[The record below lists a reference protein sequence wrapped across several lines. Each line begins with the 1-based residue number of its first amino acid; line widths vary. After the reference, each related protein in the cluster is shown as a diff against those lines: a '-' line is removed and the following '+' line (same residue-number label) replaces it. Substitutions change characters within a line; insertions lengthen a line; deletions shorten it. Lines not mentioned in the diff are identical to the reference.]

1 MWFLQNWATHTKTN
15 KMDEYCTTTG
25 KSKNMTQFWFVISRW
40 CLHLQLV
47 AVCTVQHAARS
58 CVCCWWVMIHLSL
71 NLERLLAAR
80 VAVGKFVSSWCQAF
94 VPIRCVSGERGVP
107 GTSPLSLPPLLLK
120 DDNDKSVG
128 VEWSGWGVKIP
139 FWFPANGARAV
150 QFGHPESPPKWRR
163 AGGARYHKA
172 SPHSGLF
179 IPHVR
184 DIPEVI
190 FGELTEMETGSN
202 RGMILYTTP

>member
-1 MWFLQNWATHTKTN
+1 MFALAACGSV
-15 KMDEYCTTTG
+15 YCTAC
-25 KSKNMTQFWFVISRW
+25 SLFL
-40 CLHLQLV
+40 CLLLV
-47 AVCTVQHAARS
+47 SDDSPLTEPWASIGCQRGCWQICILLVPSVCTHS
-58 CVCCWWVMIHLSL
+58 LCVWREGSPWH
-71 NLERLLAAR
+71 LAA
-80 VAVGKFVSSWCQAF
+80 
-94 VPIRCVSGERGVP
+94 
-107 GTSPLSLPPLLLK
+107 LPYPLLLK

-150 QFGHPESPPKWRR
+150 QFGHPESPPKWRQ

-172 SPHSGLF
+172 LPHSGLF
-179 IPHVR
+179 IPDVR

-202 RGMILYTTP
+202 RGMILYSTP